1 MPKPLTMWITTNWKI
16 LQDMIIPDHLTCLL
30 RNLYAAQE
38 ATVRTKHG
46 TIDWFQIGNGVY
58 IVTQLIYLI
67 HRSRLEETHAV
78 IKIAGRNIDNL
89 KHTDDTTIMAESIKE
104 LTSPLKKVKEESEKL
119 AQHSKFKEQ

>member
-1 MPKPLTMWITTNWKI
+1 
-16 LQDMIIPDHLTCLL
+16 MIIPDHLTCLL

-38 ATVRTKHG
+38 ATKHG
-46 TIDWFQIGNGVY
+46 TIDWFQIGNGVCQIVY

-89 KHTDDTTIMAESIKE
+89 RHTDDTTIMAETIKE
-104 LTSPLKKVKEESEKL
+104 LMSLLKKVKEESEKL
-119 AQHSKFKEQ
+119 AQHSTFK

>member
-1 MPKPLTMWITTNWKI
+1 M
-16 LQDMIIPDHLTCLL
+16 
-30 RNLYAAQE
+30 
-38 ATVRTKHG
+38 
-46 TIDWFQIGNGVY
+46 Y

-67 HRSRLEETHAV
+67 HRSRLEETYAV

-89 KHTDDTTIMAESIKE
+89 RHTDDTTIMAESIKE